1 MKVFNNNTN
10 VGNNTNAGNNTN
22 DNNNTNDDTYD
33 NTNDD
38 TYDGKIR
45 DIRMILKRFGNVITK
60 NDWKKIEKE
69 FYEIENKKN
78 LSDKGKEKIYDRLVE
93 LLRTLDKKEKYKHHD
108 RDDLDYHGIS
118 DIENLFD
125 NIDDDYYKP
134 ILVKSCFKKDY
145 KYHESRGDKDK
156 KLSVKQYLDMII
168 PYLSDLINENK
179 AIENNSNEW
188 KIQINMHVNFVSSN
202 DTGETRTIFV
212 WSDNEEIRSGN
223 ETDDIIKRLLK
234 SFLTNYQNEEK
245 ILRNGSNFVF
255 ESVDLL
261 SYHIHK
267 TSLKRGKS
275 YIKSP
280 EWILNKRATINP
292 KNKDNKCF
300 QYSITV
306 ALNHQNIENHP
317 ERISNNKPF
326 IDQYNWEDIEFAT
339 GIKDWERF
347 EKK

>member
-93 LLRTLDKKEKYKHHD
+93 LLRTLDKKEKYKYHE
-108 RDDLDYHGIS
+108 RDDLDYHGIR

-125 NIDDDYYKP
+125 DIDDDDYYKP
-134 ILVKSCFKKDY
+134 ISVKSSFKNSY
-145 KYHESRGDKDK
+145 KYYESRGDKDN
-156 KLSVKQYLDMII
+156 KLSVEQHLDMIM

-179 AIENNSNEW
+179 TIENNFNER
-188 KIQINMHVNFVSSN
+188 KIQI
-202 DTGETRTIFV
+202 
-212 WSDNEEIRSGN
+212 
-223 ETDDIIKRLLK
+223 K
-234 SFLTNYQNEEK
+234 Y
-245 ILRNGSNFVF
+245 
-255 ESVDLL
+255 
-261 SYHIHK
+261 
-267 TSLKRGKS
+267 
-275 YIKSP
+275 
-280 EWILNKRATINP
+280 A
-292 KNKDNKCF
+292 C
-300 QYSITV
+300 
-306 ALNHQNIENHP
+306 
-317 ERISNNKPF
+317 
-326 IDQYNWEDIEFAT
+326 
-339 GIKDWERF
+339 
-347 EKK
+347 

>member
-93 LLRTLDKKEKYKHHD
+93 LLRTLDKKEKYKYHE
-108 RDDLDYHGIS
+108 RDDLGYHGIR

-125 NIDDDYYKP
+125 DIDDDDYYKP
-134 ILVKSCFKKDY
+134 ISVKSSFKNSY
-145 KYHESRGDKDK
+145 KYYESRGDKDN
-156 KLSVKQYLDMII
+156 KLSVEQHLDMIM

-179 AIENNSNEW
+179 TIENNFNEW
-188 KIQINMHVNFVSSN
+188 KIQI
-202 DTGETRTIFV
+202 
-212 WSDNEEIRSGN
+212 
-223 ETDDIIKRLLK
+223 K
-234 SFLTNYQNEEK
+234 Y
-245 ILRNGSNFVF
+245 
-255 ESVDLL
+255 
-261 SYHIHK
+261 
-267 TSLKRGKS
+267 
-275 YIKSP
+275 
-280 EWILNKRATINP
+280 A
-292 KNKDNKCF
+292 C
-300 QYSITV
+300 
-306 ALNHQNIENHP
+306 
-317 ERISNNKPF
+317 
-326 IDQYNWEDIEFAT
+326 
-339 GIKDWERF
+339 
-347 EKK
+347 

>member
-93 LLRTLDKKEKYKHHD
+93 LLRTLDKKEKYKYHE
-108 RDDLDYHGIS
+108 RDDLDYHGIR

-125 NIDDDYYKP
+125 DIDDDDYYKP
-134 ILVKSCFKKDY
+134 ISVKSSFKNSY
-145 KYHESRGDKDK
+145 KYYESRGDKDN
-156 KLSVKQYLDMII
+156 KLSVEQHLDMIM

-179 AIENNSNEW
+179 TIENNFNEW
-188 KIQINMHVNFVSSN
+188 EIQI
-202 DTGETRTIFV
+202 
-212 WSDNEEIRSGN
+212 
-223 ETDDIIKRLLK
+223 K
-234 SFLTNYQNEEK
+234 Y
-245 ILRNGSNFVF
+245 
-255 ESVDLL
+255 
-261 SYHIHK
+261 
-267 TSLKRGKS
+267 
-275 YIKSP
+275 
-280 EWILNKRATINP
+280 A
-292 KNKDNKCF
+292 C
-300 QYSITV
+300 
-306 ALNHQNIENHP
+306 
-317 ERISNNKPF
+317 
-326 IDQYNWEDIEFAT
+326 
-339 GIKDWERF
+339 
-347 EKK
+347 

>member
-93 LLRTLDKKEKYKHHD
+93 LLRTLDKKEKYKYHE
-108 RDDLDYHGIS
+108 RDDLDYHGIR

-125 NIDDDYYKP
+125 DIDDDDYYKP
-134 ILVKSCFKKDY
+134 ISVKSSFKNSY
-145 KYHESRGDKDK
+145 KYYESRGDKDN
-156 KLSVKQYLDMII
+156 KLSVEQHLDMIM

-179 AIENNSNEW
+179 TIENNFNEW
-188 KIQINMHVNFVSSN
+188 KIQI
-202 DTGETRTIFV
+202 
-212 WSDNEEIRSGN
+212 
-223 ETDDIIKRLLK
+223 K
-234 SFLTNYQNEEK
+234 Y
-245 ILRNGSNFVF
+245 
-255 ESVDLL
+255 
-261 SYHIHK
+261 
-267 TSLKRGKS
+267 
-275 YIKSP
+275 
-280 EWILNKRATINP
+280 A
-292 KNKDNKCF
+292 C
-300 QYSITV
+300 
-306 ALNHQNIENHP
+306 
-317 ERISNNKPF
+317 
-326 IDQYNWEDIEFAT
+326 
-339 GIKDWERF
+339 
-347 EKK
+347 